1 MLMVKEDFISKE
13 EYVSRMETA
22 RCSTR
27 ELIPRSRR
35 CSRSRRRS
43 RRQRCI
49 LFWKR
54 RRNAKA
60 GFNPKTHKQGGRTY
74 ERTEVT
80 LEHQREQINTLVFST
95 THAQKKTPALPRN
108 AAARARKI
116 SFVLFVHNCG
126 NHGLYYYCNRG
137 SHCTCSI
144 SFYPKI
150 YGSCYSYYTENKRQ
164 KLTEND

>member
-27 ELIPRSRR
+27 EWIPRSRH

>member
-13 EYVSRMETA
+13 EYVSRIETA

-95 THAQKKTPALPRN
+95 THAQKKRPRYHGMRRRGRGKYHLSFLFTIAATTDCTITATEEATAPAVFPFIPRYTV
-108 AAARARKI
+108 AAI
-116 SFVLFVHNCG
+116 P
-126 NHGLYYYCNRG
+126 
-137 SHCTCSI
+137 TT
-144 SFYPKI
+144 PKI
-150 YGSCYSYYTENKRQ
+150 KDKN
-164 KLTEND
+164 